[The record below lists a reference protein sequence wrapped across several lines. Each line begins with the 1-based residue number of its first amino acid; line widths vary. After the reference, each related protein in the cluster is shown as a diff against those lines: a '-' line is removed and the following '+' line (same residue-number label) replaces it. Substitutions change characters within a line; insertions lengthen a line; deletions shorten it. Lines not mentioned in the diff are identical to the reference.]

1 VGVCTQDPKLRAKF
15 EGSPEKVVNLFTF
28 VAEEVREILASLG
41 FKSLRDVIGRSDL
54 LTQVLRGDESL
65 DDLDRNPLLVQAD
78 PGEYPR
84 YCTLEGRN
92 EVPETLDEQMIAD
105 AAPALEGGEKMQLEY
120 NIRNV
125 YRAIGTKLSKFPGVR
140 AIAEANANVFCTVGI
155 HPHEASNEQAAVES
169 LLALAD
175 HPKVVGIGETGL
187 DYFYEKSPRAP
198 QIENFRAHM
207 RAAHASGL
215 PLVIHTRDADA
226 DTGELLDWAHR
237 ELPGVTGVLHCFTS
251 TLALAQK
258 AIALG
263 YYVSISGIVTFKNA
277 EDLRAT
283 VRALPLERL
292 FVKLEE

>member
-1 VGVCTQDPKLRAKF
+1 MLVDSHCHLDFPELQRDFPGVLARARAA
-15 EGSPEKVVNLFTF
+15 GV
-28 VAEEVREILASLG
+28 
-41 FKSLRDVIGRSDL
+41 
-54 LTQVLRGDESL
+54 
-65 DDLDRNPLLVQAD
+65 
-78 PGEYPR
+78 
-84 YCTLEGRN
+84 
-92 EVPETLDEQMIAD
+92 ETML
-105 AAPALEGGEKMQLEY
+105 
-120 NIRNV
+120 
-125 YRAIGTKLSKFPGVR
+125 AIGTKLSKFPGVR

-155 HPHEASNEQAAVES
+155 HPHEAANEQAAVES

-207 RAAHASGL
+207 RAAKASGL

-226 DTGELLDWAHR
+226 DTAELLDWSQR
-237 ELPGVTGVLHCFTS
+237 ELQGVTGVLHCFTS
-251 TLALAQK
+251 TLELAQK

-263 YYVSISGIVTFKNA
+263 YYISISGIVTFKNA

-292 FVKLEE
+292 LVETDSPYLAPIPKRGKPCEPSYVLHTAQFVADLKGVSLDVLGRTTSENFYSLFARARRPA

>member
-1 VGVCTQDPKLRAKF
+1 MLVDSHCHLDFPELQRDFPGVLSRARAA
-15 EGSPEKVVNLFTF
+15 GV
-28 VAEEVREILASLG
+28 
-41 FKSLRDVIGRSDL
+41 
-54 LTQVLRGDESL
+54 ESML
-65 DDLDRNPLLVQAD
+65 
-78 PGEYPR
+78 
-84 YCTLEGRN
+84 
-92 EVPETLDEQMIAD
+92 
-105 AAPALEGGEKMQLEY
+105 
-120 NIRNV
+120 
-125 YRAIGTKLSKFPGVR
+125 AIGTKLSKFPGVR

-155 HPHEASNEQAAVES
+155 HPHEASNEQGAVGS
-169 LLALAD
+169 LRALAG

-292 FVKLEE
+292 LVETDSPYLAPIPKRGKPCEPSYVLHTAQFVADLKGVSLEVLGRATTENFYNLFARARRPA